1 MKKMIFQLLM
11 AGLAGLLFGLGLI
24 LSGMTNP
31 AKIIGFLDITG
42 VWDPTLAFVMG
53 AALSVAIPAFAL
65 AGKKEKSLLGMPMLI
80 PTNRQLDKRLILGS
94 LVFGAGWG
102 LAGYCPG
109 PAIASLFRGQIG
121 PVIFVVAML
130 VGMQLFSWLDSGR
143 KS

>member
-1 MKKMIFQLLM
+1 M

-42 VWDPTLAFVMG
+42 AWDPTLALVMG
-53 AALSVAIPAFAL
+53 AALSVAIPAFVL
-65 AGKKEKSLLGMPMLI
+65 AGKKKKGVLGMPMHI

-109 PAIASLFRGQIG
+109 PAIASLFNGQIG
-121 PVIFVVAML
+121 TMIFIIAML
-130 VGMQLFSWLDSGR
+130 VGMQLFSWLESGG